1 MLGVKFAGPFLNLL
15 INNRNSFDDLLL
27 IDPDLYRSLIFISEM
42 EEGVEDLVLSFQY
55 HDGLTKKLINLKP
68 GGEKIR
74 VTREN
79 KAEYVNLLINYK
91 VNRSMERQTRNIRK
105 GLKSVINDNWIRMF
119 NYAEFNYL
127 LSGTGKIDVGDWMK
141 HARVQG
147 NNDQLISDFWNIVY
161 EFEEEDKSLLL
172 KFVTSC
178 ERPSFLGFK
187 DLQPPFT
194 IRVLQPDDNQLP
206 ASHTCS
212 NVLDLPAYS
221 NKKVMRDKLLY
232 AIKSGAGFEMA

>member
-1 MLGVKFAGPFLNLL
+1 
-15 INNRNSFDDLLL
+15 
-27 IDPDLYRSLIFISEM
+27 
-42 EEGVEDLVLSFQY
+42 
-55 HDGLTKKLINLKP
+55 
-68 GGEKIR
+68 

-79 KAEYVNLLINYK
+79 KTEYVNLLINYK
-91 VNRSMERQTRNIRK
+91 VNRSMERQTRCIRK
-105 GLKSVINDNWIRMF
+105 GLKSVINDNWIRLF

-127 LSGTGKIDVGDWMK
+127 LSGTGTIDVHDWMS
-141 HARVQG
+141 HAKVIGHDCER
-147 NNDQLISDFWNIVY
+147 LINDFWSIVY
-161 EFEEEDKSLLL
+161 EFEEEEKSLLL

-194 IRVLQPDDNQLP
+194 IRVTQEDDNLLP

-212 NVLDLPAYS
+212 NYLDLPFYS
-221 NKKVMRDKLLY
+221 NKKIMREKLLY